1 MIKVLPIVNTERE
14 KKTKTDKVTKIQA
27 ITYTDIRF
35 REQNLLS
42 FSCFRKEAGIFSA
55 LYFNKCGSFDPIDN
69 VQIYIN
75 FGVLTVTLLIEVHVK
90 RFWTV
95 VCPFCTFGLCYYP
108 GDRWMSRFQF
118 FSKYKK

>member
-1 MIKVLPIVNTERE
+1 LNRTFTLSSSVTSILGIIFFCISIVNTERE

-90 RFWTV
+90 R
-95 VCPFCTFGLCYYP
+95 LN
-108 GDRWMSRFQF
+108 
-118 FSKYKK
+118 K